1 MAFVD
6 AQLCSAAVTASSL
19 NGGRLSAVCTPMGSV
34 EGGGD
39 LRKGKVREPGCAV
52 SSRNDAHRSADPMQG
67 CHG

>member
-6 AQLCSAAVTASSL
+6 AQLCSAAVTASFL

-39 LRKGKVREPGCAV
+39 LRKESQGPVGQWEPGVC
-52 SSRNDAHRSADPMQG
+52 
-67 CHG
+67 C